1 MEFKTKI
8 SKIESGDVTI
18 RGEKL
23 SSLVKTGN
31 FTDSIFLLLSGRKPN
46 ENESLLFEKVLTA
59 VIDHGMGTT
68 SSLSSRFVASGG
80 NSLNVGVGAG
90 VLSIGNYHGGAI
102 ENAMK
107 FFYELKD
114 TSDED
119 VKEKVKDM
127 LTKKETIYG
136 FGHKI
141 YKQGDPRVAVI
152 LEEMKTSTFLRF
164 KDVIESTIKE
174 TKGKQIPINIDGLI
188 AIILCDFGFDPLLG
202 KGIFIIGRTPGL
214 VAQTY
219 EELKE
224 EKPVRRLDEE
234 DITYIK

>member
-31 FTDSIFLLLSGRKPN
+31 FTDSIFLLLSGRKPKIQ
-46 ENESLLFEKVLTA
+46 ESILFEKILTS

-90 VLSIGNYHGGAI
+90 ILSIGNYHGGAI

-107 FFYELKD
+107 FFYGLKD
-114 TSDED
+114 SSDAEI
-119 VKEKVKDM
+119 KEKVQHM
-127 LTKKETIYG
+127 LANKQTLYG

-141 YKQGDPRVAVI
+141 YKTGDPRVAVI
-152 LEEMKTSTFLRF
+152 LEEMKDSTFLRF
-164 KDVIESTIKE
+164 KDLVESTIKE
-174 TKGKQIPINIDGLI
+174 TKGKNIPINIDGLI

-219 EELKE
+219 EELKD

-234 DITYIK
+234 QIEYIK

>member
-1 MEFKTKI
+1 MQYKTKI
-8 SKIESGDVTI
+8 SKIEHQDVTI

-23 SSLVKTGN
+23 SSLVKTGK

-46 ENESLLFEKVLTA
+46 NQESVLFEKILTA

-107 FFYELKD
+107 FFYEIKEA
-114 TSDED
+114 SDKE
-119 VKEKVKDM
+119 VKSKIKEM
-127 LTKKETIYG
+127 LENKKTIYG

-141 YKQGDPRVAVI
+141 YKTGDPRVAVMI
-152 LEEMKTSTFLRF
+152 KEMKESSFLRF
-164 KDVIESTIKE
+164 KDLIESTIQE

-224 EKPVRRLDEE
+224 EKPVRRLDEDQIE
-234 DITYIK
+234 FLN

>member
-1 MEFKTKI
+1 MEYKTKI
-8 SKIESGDVTI
+8 SKIENQDVTI

-23 SSLVKTGN
+23 SSLVKTGK
-31 FTDSIFLLLSGRKPN
+31 FADSIFLLLSGRKPK
-46 ENESLLFEKVLTA
+46 EQESILFEKILTA

-90 VLSIGNYHGGAI
+90 VLSIGDYHGGAI

-107 FFYELKD
+107 FFYGLKD
-114 TSDED
+114 ASDEE
-119 VKEKVKDM
+119 VKLKVKRM
-127 LTKKETIYG
+127 LENKQTLYG

-141 YKQGDPRVAVI
+141 YKTGDPRVAVI
-152 LEEMKTSTFLRF
+152 IEEIKTSTFLRF
-164 KDVIESTIKE
+164 KDLIESTIKE

-224 EKPVRRLDEE
+224 EKPVRRLGEDE
-234 DITYIK
+234 IQYSR

>member
-8 SKIESGDVTI
+8 SKIDSGDVTI

-23 SSLVKTGN
+23 SSLVKTGK
-31 FTDSIFLLLSGRKPN
+31 FTDSIFLLLSGRKPQGQ
-46 ENESLLFEKVLTA
+46 ESVLFEKILTA

-68 SSLSSRFVASGG
+68 SSLSSRFVVSGG

-90 VLSIGNYHGGAI
+90 ILSIGDYHGGAI

-107 FFYELKD
+107 FFYGLKD
-114 TSDED
+114 ASDKD
-119 VKEKVKDM
+119 VQSKVQDM

-136 FGHKI
+136 FGHKL
-141 YKQGDPRVAVI
+141 YKESDPRVTVI
-152 LEEMKTSTFLRF
+152 LEEMKQSTFLRF
-164 KDVIESTIKE
+164 KGLIESAIKE

-188 AIILCDFGFDPLLG
+188 AIILCYFGFDPLLG

-219 EELKE
+219 EELKD

-234 DITYIK
+234 QIEYLG

>member
-8 SKIESGDVTI
+8 SKIENQDVTI

-23 SSLVKTGN
+23 SSLVKAGK
-31 FTDSIFLLLSGRKPN
+31 FTDSIFLLLSGRKPKG
-46 ENESLLFEKVLTA
+46 NESVLFEKVLTS

-90 VLSIGNYHGGAI
+90 VLSIGDYHGGAI

-107 FFYELKD
+107 LFYNLKD
-114 TSDED
+114 ASDED
-119 VKEKVKDM
+119 VKSKVKNM
-127 LTKKETIYG
+127 LENKEKLFG

-141 YKQGDPRVAVI
+141 YKTGDPRVTVI
-152 LEEMKTSTFLRF
+152 MEDMKDSTFLRF
-164 KDVIESTIKE
+164 KDLIESTIQE

-224 EKPVRRLDEE
+224 EKPVRRLDEK
-234 DITYIK
+234 DINYQP

>member
-1 MEFKTKI
+1 MQYKTKI
-8 SKIESGDVTI
+8 SKIEHQDVTI

-23 SSLVKTGN
+23 SSLVKTGK

-46 ENESLLFEKVLTA
+46 NQESVLFEKILTA

-107 FFYELKD
+107 FFYEMKEA
-114 TSDED
+114 SDKE
-119 VKEKVKDM
+119 VKSKIKEM
-127 LTKKETIYG
+127 LENKKTIYG

-141 YKQGDPRVAVI
+141 YKTGDPRVAVMI
-152 LEEMKTSTFLRF
+152 KEMKESSFLRF
-164 KDVIESTIKE
+164 KDLIESTIQE

-224 EKPVRRLDEE
+224 EKPVRRLDEDQIE
-234 DITYIK
+234 FLN